1 MCKIHR
7 LHVGLD
13 SSEASEI
20 CKAVGTE
27 GGTVAGKVAGM
38 EVGWSSVG
46 GWLEAGIRG
55 AGRLRASATKY
66 PCVENICCK
75 LRNIQEV
82 SLLVC

>member
-1 MCKIHR
+1 MLGSAICAKSTGCASAT
-7 LHVGLD
+7 VFLD

-66 PCVENICCK
+66 PLCGEY
-75 LRNIQEV
+75 
-82 SLLVC
+82 LL